1 MDLTDDL
8 LYSARDR
15 DLVVQKIQKSDRGHK
30 LNTIKVV
37 EGRGPI
43 CRVDGK
49 MVILSRNGLDIQILD
64 DDQVQFKRIGNIKV
78 RTAAFISVL
87 LSPIQKKLEK
97 KNKKKGKTDGNS
109 CQGRGGQ
116 VRLER
121 RDEKKKRISNGHF
134 LLTCSFEERK
144 KTTCAPN
151 KRSQRR
157 WAGHFLEHSTRWA
170 CVRVGVRVWLDL
182 GRRKRGEKKV
192 SELENEIE
200 NE

>member
-15 DLVVQKIQKSDRGHK
+15 DLVVQKIQKTDRGHK

-78 RTAAFISVL
+78 RKTAFISVL

-109 CQGRGGQ
+109 CEGRG
-116 VRLER
+116 VRSVSSDAMR
-121 RDEKKKRISNGHF
+121 KKKEFQMDTFS
-134 LLTCSFEERK
+134 
-144 KTTCAPN
+144 
-151 KRSQRR
+151 
-157 WAGHFLEHSTRWA
+157 
-170 CVRVGVRVWLDL
+170 
-182 GRRKRGEKKV
+182 
-192 SELENEIE
+192 
-200 NE
+200 